1 MYGIYDTK
9 NNEQCLGIFEKIKDI
24 AKYFNTSEHVIR
36 STITRKSKRKH
47 RYLIIKIN
55 EVKDE

>member
-24 AKYFNTSEHVIR
+24 AKYFNTSEYVIR
-36 STITRKSKRKH
+36 STITRKSKREH
-47 RYLIIKIN
+47 RYLITKIK
-55 EVKDE
+55 EE